1 MITVTALSASARAS
15 YYTGSAAAQTAGPER
30 YYINGGPGVW
40 VGGGAPTL
48 GVSGRVE
55 ERELAALL
63 AGRSPDDDQPLV
75 QTRNGKRNRQ
85 AGWDIT
91 VTDPKPFCAVWAVA
105 DSDLRRTLND
115 LRREAIA
122 NAVVPYLEGLCATR
136 RGKGGHVHEPVKVA
150 VAAFFE
156 GSSRANQPQTH
167 AHLVVPNIGIRADG
181 TTGTIMSKPLYAH
194 QGAINALY
202 MCELS
207 RLLEQRLGLRC
218 DRVGQWFEVRGVS
231 QELCK
236 MWSARKE
243 QIDRAVR
250 DRGASSAFARE
261 VAALATRK
269 AKTPTL
275 DEGELLR
282 RWRDEA
288 RPYALT
294 PDAVRGMLGVVKHAD
309 PAAEV
314 KRVIETALAR
324 LDETHS
330 HFGHRD
336 LLRAAWTE
344 AIGRGLSA
352 GRVREAV
359 DDVLARS
366 PEVTRLG
373 RHRGEERFATAAMLR
388 LEGRLLTAVDELART
403 DRHTLRPAVVDAA
416 LARHAT
422 LTDEQRAAVRAV
434 TLADSGVAVLTGLP
448 GTGKT
453 HALSAVREC
462 FEAAG
467 YQLVGAALA
476 GKAARGLEAGS
487 GIQSRTV
494 ASLLRGLEATP
505 ADLAAHHA
513 RQLARAALKKPTRAY
528 VPPRLTANTVL
539 VIDEVGMV
547 DTATLLRVVEHARR
561 AGAKILMCG
570 DPDQLQPIGP
580 GGPLRAVAARVGDA
594 AASLTIITR
603 QREEWARDAV
613 LDIRR
618 GEGTKALAAYA
629 VRGRLD
635 VAADRAAAIRSL
647 VETWRGEGVANPKD
661 NLIIASHNADV
672 DRLNRLAQEARRA
685 AGELGGF
692 RPSVGKRHLYLGTPH
707 VKLDSGDRLYEGDRV
722 VVTCTTGPG
731 VVVPP
736 KPVARI
742 FTPTKPVAGIN
753 NGDLG
758 TVLKIDPVRKTLT
771 VRFDDRAKPV
781 TISTKYYRDLAL
793 GYAVTTHRAQG
804 VTTENAFVL
813 IGGAM
818 QDRETT
824 FVQASRARG
833 VTRLF
838 TDRLEAGP
846 KLENLCRQVEKSRAK
861 DLAHDILDL
870 SRQPAQV
877 QQIHV

>member
-1 MITVTALSASARAS
+1 MISVTALSAGARAS
-15 YYTGSAAAQTAGPER
+15 YYTGSAAAQTAGPEH
-30 YYINGGPGVW
+30 YYVNGGPGVW
-40 VGGGAPTL
+40 VGAGAAAL
-48 GVSGRVE
+48 GLGGRVE
-55 ERELAALL
+55 ERPLAALL
-63 AGRSPDDDQPLV
+63 AGRSPADDRPLV
-75 QTRNGKRNRQ
+75 QAGNGHRKRQ
-85 AGWDIT
+85 AGWD
-91 VTDPKPFCAVWAVA
+91 VTLSDPKSLSAVWAVA
-105 DSDLRRTLND
+105 DPDLRKAIND

-122 NAVVPYLEGLCATR
+122 NAVVPYLESLCATR
-136 RGKGGHVHEPVKVA
+136 RGKGGHVHEPVKIA

-156 GSSRANQPQTH
+156 GYSRENQPQTH
-167 AHLVVPNIGIRADG
+167 THLVVPNVGVRADG
-181 TTGTIMSKPLYAH
+181 TTGTVLSKPLYAH

-202 MCELS
+202 MCEFA
-207 RLLEQRLGLRC
+207 RLLEERLGLRC
-218 DRVGQWFEVRGVS
+218 DRAGQWFEARGVS
-231 QELCK
+231 GELCR
-236 MWSARKE
+236 MWSARKA
-243 QIDRAVR
+243 QIDRAVL
-250 DRGASSAFARE
+250 DRGVSSAAARE

-269 AKTPTL
+269 AKSL
-275 DEGELLR
+275 LVGEGELLR

-294 PDAVRGMLGVVKHAD
+294 PDAVRGMLGRVKHAD
-309 PAAEV
+309 PVAEV

-359 DDVLARS
+359 DDALARS

-373 RHRGEERFATAAMLR
+373 RHRGEERFATAAMLK
-388 LEGRLLTAVDELART
+388 LEGRLLAAVDELVGT
-403 DRHTLRPAVVDAA
+403 DRHTLRPAVVGAV
-416 LARHAT
+416 LGRHAT

-476 GKAARGLEAGS
+476 GKAARGLESGS
-487 GIQSRTV
+487 GIKSRTV

-513 RQLARAALKKPTRAY
+513 RQLVRAALKKPTHTY
-528 VPPRLTANTVL
+528 QPPRLSEKTVL
-539 VIDEVGMV
+539 VLDESGMM
-547 DTATLLRVVEHARR
+547 DTKTLFRVIEHAKR
-561 AGAKILMCG
+561 AGAKVLMVG

-594 AASLTIITR
+594 AASLTVITR
-603 QREEWARDAV
+603 QREEWARDAI

-647 VETWRGEGVANPKD
+647 VESWKGEGVANPKD

-672 DRLNRLAQEARRA
+672 DRLNRLAQAARRA
-685 AGELGGF
+685 AGELGGV

-707 VKLDSGDRLYEGDRV
+707 VTLDSGDRLYAGDRV
-722 VVTCTTGPG
+722 VVTRTTGPG
-731 VVVPP
+731 IVVLP
-736 KPVARI
+736 KPIARV
-742 FTPTKPVAGIN
+742 FTPGKPTTGIN

-781 TISTKYYRDLAL
+781 TISTRYHRDLAL

-813 IGGAM
+813 LGGGM

-833 VTRLF
+833 ATRLF

-846 KLENLCRQVEKSRAK
+846 KLENLCKQVEKSRAK
-861 DLAHDILDL
+861 DLAHDIIDQARPPVL
-870 SRQPAQV
+870 A
-877 QQIHV
+877 QQIHA